1 MIEETD
7 RSHLPAPLAG
17 WVAKLSE
24 EEMPVFAQTIS
35 EINRILGKEEYSS
48 LALARV
54 ILQDPS
60 MTAKV
65 LKLANSA
72 FYNPGHTPINTI
84 SRAVVV
90 LGFNAVQA
98 ICISIAVIESLL
110 RGQAKERV
118 QRELARSIH
127 AATQA
132 RSLALAMKESASE
145 EVFIAAL
152 LLNLGQ
158 MAFWCFAGPE
168 GDALD
173 QELQSSTESDPT
185 EVEKRVLGFKLMH
198 LTAALADEWKLTP
211 LVGEAL
217 KGKSSKDPKGRCIDI
232 GHQIA
237 RESENGWNTVEMKK
251 VATEASKLTGRNVN
265 DMGQT
270 FQAIAEE
277 AVNTAKSMG
286 ATTAAKMIPVAR
298 KEESSAESGWEAEV
312 DWVQPDPMLQLKI
325 LREITSMM
333 MSKPD
338 INVILEMVLE
348 GIHRGVGMDRTVL
361 ALVGPRRTL
370 VKAKFVLGQDRL
382 KFTEK
387 FMFELGARPQNL
399 FSQLM
404 DKPRSVWISDYS
416 DPQWNGLIFGTIFE
430 AIDRA
435 KFFAEPVVFAGQT
448 IGIFYADRHPSK
460 RDMDADAFESFKLFV
475 HQANLG
481 LDHVARQRIAA
492 ATAK

>member
-1 MIEETD
+1 VNEAPD

-17 WVAKLSE
+17 WVTKLSE
-24 EEMPVFAQTIS
+24 EEMPIFAQTVA

-48 LALARV
+48 LALGRV

-72 FYNPGHTPINTI
+72 FYNPGGTAISTI

-110 RGQAKERV
+110 RGPAKERV
-118 QRELARSIH
+118 LRELARSIH

-132 RSLALAMKESASE
+132 RSIAMSMKESASE

-158 MAFWCFAGPE
+158 MAFWCFSGPE
-168 GDALD
+168 GEVLDAALD
-173 QELQSSTESDPT
+173 AAKDTDPS
-185 EVEKRVLGFKLMH
+185 EVEKNVLGFKLMH

-211 LVGEAL
+211 LVDEAL
-217 KGKSSKDPKGRCIDI
+217 KGRASKDTKGRCIDF

-237 RESENGWNTVEMKK
+237 RESENGWTTPEMKK
-251 VATEASKLTGRNVN
+251 IATEASKFMGKHVN
-265 DMGQT
+265 EVGLM
-270 FQAIAEE
+270 FQNIAEE
-277 AVNTAKSMG
+277 AVSAARTMG
-286 ATTAAKMIPVAR
+286 AGAAARMIPVA
-298 KEESSAESGWEAEV
+298 KKDESTPESVWDAVEE
-312 DWVQPDPMLQLKI
+312 WVQPDPMLQLKI
-325 LREITSMM
+325 LREITSTMM
-333 MSKPD
+333 TKPD
-338 INVILEMVLE
+338 INVVLEMVLE

-361 ALVGPRRTL
+361 ALVAPRRTL
-370 VKAKFVLGQDRL
+370 VKAKFVLGQDRVR
-382 KFTEK
+382 FTEK
-387 FMFELGARPQNL
+387 FQFELGTRPQNL

-404 DKPRSVWISDYS
+404 DKPRSIWLSDYK
-416 DPQWNGLIFGTIFE
+416 DPDLNGLLFGGIFE
-430 AIDRA
+430 AIDRC
-435 KFFAEPVVFAGQT
+435 KFFAEPVVFGGTT
-448 IGIFYADRHPSK
+448 IGLFYADRHPSK
-460 RDMDADAFESFKLFV
+460 RELDSDAFESFKMFV

-481 LDHVARQRIAA
+481 LEHAARQRMAA
-492 ATAK
+492 AK